1 MGLEQLL
8 QRPQNVRTEPTSLN
22 GVAKMSERSCTRVLP
37 TEPSE
42 SGTAQRSAC
51 TKQPHL
57 VRWRMH
63 IRCRLSDFGAQ
74 PVGGGGGMLQ
84 LHGSIEQATVR
95 LQCGGRKLWLQRF
108 RLDRLETTTPGRS
121 SAQ

>member
-1 MGLEQLL
+1 MRHCATYLVLTVGLEQLL

-42 SGTAQRSAC
+42 SGTAQQSAC

-74 PVGGGGGMLQ
+74 PVSGGGGMLQ
-84 LHGSIEQATVR
+84 LHDRTSDSAPTVR
-95 LQCGGRKLWLQRF
+95 EAK
-108 RLDRLETTTPGRS
+108 
-121 SAQ
+121 